1 VREALVSKPRRLAA
15 GLTALVFAGCAVT
28 STPPPRGI
36 DMPAAWSE
44 PAPADVQPLVLD
56 WWRAFGSAELAGLVA
71 QALAGNPD
79 LAIASERIRQAEAA
93 LQIAGASL
101 FPTLDLDAGT
111 RQAGSRPRGG
121 PTTTGKSTDLALS
134 ASYELDLWGRNAS
147 IKRSAD
153 ESLQATRFDYE
164 TVRLTLVASVA
175 ATYFDILTFRAR
187 LANARETVA
196 IAERILA
203 VVSSRARYGVA
214 SQLDLAQQQTAVLQA
229 RATIP
234 PLELAERQTLNALAV
249 LVGRPPEGFD
259 VAGRSVVELPVPGV
273 EPALPAGVLVRR
285 PDIAAAEAQLA
296 GANADVA
303 AARAA
308 LLPSIRLTGSAGLA
322 SDALLSIGSSPTLL
336 YSIAASLLQP
346 IFDGGRLRGQVD
358 FAAARER
365 ELVESY
371 RRSILA
377 ALTDVENALVA
388 ANRTAVQE
396 QLQTQVREGAQRTLR
411 LAEIRYREGV
421 DDLLSVL
428 DAQRTLFQAQ
438 DQLAQIRLARLD
450 ASVALFRA
458 LGGGWE
464 APERSPATAS
474 SESR

>member
-1 VREALVSKPRRLAA
+1 VREALVSKPRLAA

-56 WWRAFGSAELAGLVA
+56 WWRAFGSAELTGLVA

-111 RQAGSRPRGG
+111 GQAGSRPRGG
-121 PTTTGKSTDLALS
+121 PTTTGKSTDVALS

>member
-1 VREALVSKPRRLAA
+1 MSKPRRLAA
-15 GLTALVFAGCAVT
+15 ALTARALAGCAVT
-28 STPPPRGI
+28 RAPPPRGI
-36 DMPAAWSE
+36 DMPAAWNE

-56 WWRAFGSAELAGLVA
+56 WWRAFASEELSGLVA

-79 LAIASERIRQAEAA
+79 LAIASERIRQAEAL

-101 FPTLDLDAGT
+101 FPTLNLDAATGQT
-111 RQAGSRPRGG
+111 GSRPRGG
-121 PTTTGKSTDLALS
+121 PTTNNKSTDVALT

-164 TVRLTLVASVA
+164 TARLTLVASVA
-175 ATYFDILTFRAR
+175 TTYFDVLTFRAR
-187 LANARETVA
+187 LAITRETVA
-196 IAERILA
+196 IAERILG
-203 VVSSRARYGVA
+203 VVESRTRYGVA
-214 SQLDLAQQQTAVLQA
+214 SQLDLARQQTAVLQA
-229 RATIP
+229 RAIIP
-234 PLELAERQTLNALAV
+234 PLELLERQALNALAV

-259 VAGRSVVELPVPGV
+259 VAAASVLVLPVPGV
-273 EPALPAGVLVRR
+273 EPALPADVLVRR

-296 GANADVA
+296 AANADVA

-322 SDALLSIGSSPTLL
+322 SDALLSIGSSPTLI
-336 YSIAASLLQP
+336 YAIAASLAQP

-365 ELVESY
+365 ELVENY

-396 QLQTQVREGAQRTLR
+396 ELQTQVREGAQRTLR

-450 ASVALFRA
+450 ASVALYRA
-458 LGGGWE
+458 LGGGW
-464 APERSPATAS
+464 
-474 SESR
+474 

>member
-1 VREALVSKPRRLAA
+1 VSRPHRLAA
-15 GLTALVFAGCAVT
+15 ALTALALAGCAVT

-36 DMPAAWSE
+36 DLPAAWDE
-44 PAPADVQPLVLD
+44 PAPADVQPLALD
-56 WWRAFGSAELAGLVA
+56 WWPAFGSEELTGLVA

-111 RQAGSRPRGG
+111 RQSGARPRGG

-147 IKRSAD
+147 IRRSAD

-175 ATYFDILTFRAR
+175 TSYFDVLSFRAR

-203 VVSSRARYGVA
+203 VVSSRARYGAA
-214 SQLDLAQQQTAVLQA
+214 SQLDLAQQQTAVSQA

-234 PLELAERQTLNALAV
+234 PLELAERQALNALAV
-249 LVGRPPEGFD
+249 LVGRPPEGFA
-259 VAGRSVVELPVPGV
+259 VAGASIVVLPVPGV
-273 EPALPAGVLVRR
+273 EPALPADVLVRR
-285 PDIAAAEAQLA
+285 PDIAAAEAGLA
-296 GANADVA
+296 AANADVA

-308 LLPSIRLTGSAGLA
+308 LLPSISLTGSAGLA
-322 SDALLSIGSSPTLL
+322 SDALLSIGSSPTLF

-377 ALTDVENALVA
+377 ALIDVENALVA

-396 QLQTQVREGAQRTLR
+396 QLQTQVRDGAQRTLR

-438 DQLAQIRLARLD
+438 DQLAQIRLARLG
-450 ASVALFRA
+450 ASVALYRA

-464 APERSPATAS
+464 APERAQAAASPAP
-474 SESR
+474 R

>member
-1 VREALVSKPRRLAA
+1 VSKPRRLAA
-15 GLTALVFAGCAVT
+15 GLTALVLTGCAVT

-36 DMPAAWSE
+36 DMPAAWNE

-111 RQAGSRPRGG
+111 GQAGSRPRGG
-121 PTTTGKSTDLALS
+121 PTTTGKSTDVALS

-175 ATYFDILTFRAR
+175 TTYFDVLTFRAR

-203 VVSSRARYGVA
+203 VVSSRARYGAA
-214 SQLDLAQQQTAVLQA
+214 SQLDLAQQQTAVFQA
-229 RATIP
+229 RALIP
-234 PLELAERQTLNALAV
+234 PLELLERQTLNALAV

-296 GANADVA
+296 AANADVA

-322 SDALLSIGSSPTLL
+322 SDALLSIGSSPTLF
-336 YSIAASLLQP
+336 YAIAASLLQP

-396 QLQTQVREGAQRTLR
+396 SLQGQVRDSAQRTLR

-450 ASVALFRA
+450 ASVALYRA

>member
-1 VREALVSKPRRLAA
+1 VFKPRRLAA
-15 GLTALVFAGCAVT
+15 GLAVLVLAGCAVT
-28 STPPPRGI
+28 SPAPPRGI
-36 DMPAAWSE
+36 DMPAAWNE

-56 WWRAFGSAELAGLVA
+56 WWQAFGSVELADLVA
-71 QALAGNPD
+71 EALAGNPD
-79 LAIASERIRQAEAA
+79 LAIASERIRQAEAT

-111 RQAGSRPRGG
+111 AQVGSRPRGG
-121 PTTTGKSTDLALS
+121 PTTTGKSTDVALS

-175 ATYFDILTFRAR
+175 ATYFDVLTFRAR
-187 LANARETVA
+187 LAITRDTVA
-196 IAERILA
+196 IAERILG
-203 VVSSRARYGVA
+203 VVDSRTRHGVT
-214 SQLDLAQQQTAVLQA
+214 SQLDLARQQTAVLQA
-229 RATIP
+229 RAIIP
-234 PLELAERQTLNALAV
+234 PLELLERQALNALAV

-296 GANADVA
+296 AANADVA

-322 SDALLSIGSSPTLL
+322 SDALLSIGSSPTLF

-358 FAAARER
+358 FTAARER

-438 DQLAQIRLARLD
+438 DLLAQIRLARLE
-450 ASVALFRA
+450 ASIALYRA

-464 APERSPATAS
+464 APERTPATAS
-474 SESR
+474 SGSR

>member
-1 VREALVSKPRRLAA
+1 MSGPRRFAA
-15 GLTALVFAGCAVT
+15 VLTALALAGCAVT

-44 PAPADVQPLVLD
+44 PAPADVRPLVLD
-56 WWRAFGSAELAGLVA
+56 WWEAFGSDELAALVA
-71 QALAGNPD
+71 ASLAGNPD
-79 LAIASERIRQAEAA
+79 LAIAAERIRQAEAL

-101 FPTLDLDAGT
+101 FPTLDLDAST
-111 RQAGSRPRGG
+111 AQVGSRPRGG
-121 PTTTGKSTDLALS
+121 PTATAKSTDIALA

-164 TVRLTLVASVA
+164 TARLTLVASVA
-175 ATYFDILTFRAR
+175 TTYFDVLTFRAR
-187 LANARETVA
+187 LAIARETVA
-196 IAERILA
+196 IAERILG
-203 VVSSRARYGVA
+203 VVESRVRHGAA
-214 SQLDLAQQQTAVLQA
+214 SQLDLSRQQTALLQA
-229 RATIP
+229 RAIIP
-234 PLELAERQTLNALAV
+234 PLELAERQARNALAV

-259 VAGRSVVELPVPGV
+259 VADRPIDALPVPGV
-273 EPALPAGVLVRR
+273 EPALPADVLVRR

-296 GANADVA
+296 AANADVA

-308 LLPSIRLTGSAGLA
+308 LLPSIRLTGTAGLA
-322 SDALLSIGSSPTLL
+322 SDALASIGSSPTLI

-358 FAAARER
+358 FAASRER
-365 ELVESY
+365 ELVEGY
-371 RRSILA
+371 RRTILA

-388 ANRTAVQE
+388 ANRTLVQE
-396 QLQTQVREGAQRTLR
+396 ELQTQARDGAQRTLR
-411 LAEIRYREGV
+411 LAEVRYREGV

-428 DAQRTLFQAQ
+428 DAQRTLFQSQ
-438 DQLAQIRLARLD
+438 DLLAQIRLARLA

-464 APERSPATAS
+464 APQGAQAAAGPAP
-474 SESR
+474 R

>member
-1 VREALVSKPRRLAA
+1 
-15 GLTALVFAGCAVT
+15 LTAAALAGCAVT

-36 DMPAAWSE
+36 DMPATWTE
-44 PAPADVQPLVLD
+44 PAPADVRPLVLD
-56 WWRAFGSAELAGLVA
+56 WWQTFGSDELSALVA
-71 QALAGNPD
+71 ESLADNPD
-79 LAIASERIRQAEAA
+79 LAIASERIRQAEAL

-111 RQAGSRPRGG
+111 ARVGSRPRGG
-121 PTTTGKSTDLALS
+121 PTTTAKSTDVALT

-164 TVRLTLVASVA
+164 TARLTLVASVA
-175 ATYFDILTFRAR
+175 TTYFDVLTFRAR
-187 LANARETVA
+187 LAIAHETVA
-196 IAERILA
+196 IAQRILA
-203 VVSSRARYGVA
+203 VVESRVRYGAA
-214 SQLDLAQQQTAVLQA
+214 SQLDLSRQQTAVLQA
-229 RATIP
+229 QAIIP
-234 PLELAERQTLNALAV
+234 PLELAERQARNALAV

-259 VAGRSVVELPVPGV
+259 VPDRSIVTLPVPGV
-273 EPALPAGVLVRR
+273 EPALPADVLLRR
-285 PDIAAAEAQLA
+285 PDIAAAEAQLGA
-296 GANADVA
+296 ANADVA

-308 LLPSIRLTGSAGLA
+308 LLPTVRLTGSAGLA
-322 SDALLSIGSSPTLL
+322 SDALASIGSSPTLI

-358 FAAARER
+358 FAASRER
-365 ELVESY
+365 ELVEAY

-396 QLQTQVREGAQRTLR
+396 ELQTKARDGAQRTLR
-411 LAEIRYREGV
+411 LAEVRYREGV

-428 DAQRTLFQAQ
+428 DAQRTLFQSQ
-438 DQLAQIRLARLD
+438 DLLAQIRLARLA

-464 APERSPATAS
+464 APQRPQAAAAPPT
-474 SESR
+474 R

>member
-1 VREALVSKPRRLAA
+1 
-15 GLTALVFAGCAVT
+15 
-28 STPPPRGI
+28 
-36 DMPAAWSE
+36 MPAAWSE

-111 RQAGSRPRGG
+111 GQAGSRPRGG
-121 PTTTGKSTDLALS
+121 PTTTGKSTDVALS

-153 ESLQATRFDYE
+153 ESLQATRFDYQ

-203 VVSSRARYGVA
+203 VVSSRARYGAA

>member
-1 VREALVSKPRRLAA
+1 MSRPRRLAA
-15 GLTALVFAGCAVT
+15 TLGALALAGCAVT

-44 PAPADVQPLVLD
+44 PAPRDVRPLVLD
-56 WWRAFGSAELAGLVA
+56 WWQAFDSAALSGLVA
-71 QALAGNPD
+71 EALAGNPD
-79 LAIASERIRQAEAA
+79 LAIASERIQQAEAL

-111 RQAGSRPRGG
+111 ARVGSRPRGG
-121 PTTTGKSTDLALS
+121 PTTTNKSTDIALT
-134 ASYELDLWGRNAS
+134 ASYELDLWGKNAS

-164 TVRLTLVASVA
+164 TARLTLVASVA
-175 ATYFDILTFRAR
+175 TTYFDVLTFRAR
-187 LANARETVA
+187 LAITRETLA

-203 VVSSRARYGVA
+203 VVESRVRYGAA
-214 SQLDLAQQQTAVLQA
+214 SQLDLSRQQTAVLQA
-229 RATIP
+229 RAIIP
-234 PLELAERQTLNALAV
+234 PLELAERQARNALAV

-259 VAGRSVVELPVPGV
+259 VADRPIVELPVPGV
-273 EPALPAGVLVRR
+273 EPALPAAVLVRR
-285 PDIAAAEAQLA
+285 PDIAAVEAQLA
-296 GANADVA
+296 AANADVA

-308 LLPSIRLTGSAGLA
+308 LLPTIRLTGSAGLA
-322 SDALLSIGSSPTLL
+322 SDALLSIGSSPTLI

-358 FAAARER
+358 FAASRER
-365 ELVESY
+365 ELVEAY

-396 QLQTQVREGAQRTLR
+396 ELQAQARDGAQRTLR

-421 DDLLSVL
+421 DDLTVVL

-438 DQLAQIRLARLD
+438 DLLAQIRLARLD
-450 ASVALFRA
+450 ASVALYRA

-464 APERSPATAS
+464 APERVQAAANSG
-474 SESR
+474 SR

>member
-1 VREALVSKPRRLAA
+1 MPASALPRLAA
-15 GLTALVFAGCAVT
+15 ALTGVALAGCAVT

-36 DMPAAWSE
+36 ETPAAWNE
-44 PAPADVQPLVLD
+44 PAPANVQPLALD
-56 WWRAFGSAELAGLVA
+56 WWRAFDSEELAALVA

-79 LAIASERIRQAEAA
+79 LAIATERVRQAEAQ
-93 LQIAGASL
+93 LRIAGASL

-111 RQAGSRPRGG
+111 ARSGSRPKGG
-121 PTTTGKSTDLALS
+121 PTTTGKSTDVTLA
-134 ASYELDLWGRNAS
+134 ASYELDLWGQNAS
-147 IKRSAD
+147 IARSAG

-164 TVRLTLVASVA
+164 TARLTLVAGVA
-175 ATYFDILTFRAR
+175 TTYFEALSLRAR
-187 LANARETVA
+187 LAIARETLA

-203 VVSSRARYGVA
+203 VVTSRARYGAA
-214 SQLDLAQQQTAVLQA
+214 SQLDLSRQQTAVLQA
-229 RATIP
+229 RAIVP
-234 PLELAERQTLNALAV
+234 PLELAERQTLNALAA
-249 LVGRPPEGFD
+249 LIGRPPEGFD
-259 VAGRSVVELPVPGV
+259 VAGSSVAELPVPGV
-273 EPALPAGVLVRR
+273 EPALPADVLVRR
-285 PDIAAAEAQLA
+285 PDIAAAEAQLRA
-296 GANADVA
+296 ANADVA

-308 LLPSIRLTGSAGLA
+308 LLPSIQLTGSAGLA
-322 SDALLSIGSSPTLL
+322 SNALLSLGSSPTFL
-336 YSIAASLLQP
+336 YSVAASVLQP

-358 FAAARER
+358 FAASRER

-396 QLQTQVREGAQRTLR
+396 SLQTEVREGAQRTLR

-450 ASVALFRA
+450 ASVALYRA

-464 APERSPATAS
+464 PPASAQATAKPD
-474 SESR
+474 

>member
-1 VREALVSKPRRLAA
+1 VSKPRRLAA
-15 GLTALVFAGCAVT
+15 TLTALVLAGCAVT
-28 STPPPRGI
+28 SPPPPRGI
-36 DMPAAWSE
+36 DMPAAWTE

-56 WWRAFGSAELAGLVA
+56 WWKAFGSEELSGLVA

-79 LAIASERIRQAEAA
+79 LAIAAERIRQAEA
-93 LQIAGASL
+93 LLRIAGATL

-111 RQAGSRPRGG
+111 AQTGSRPRGG
-121 PTTTGKSTDLALS
+121 PTTTGKSTDVALT

-147 IKRSAD
+147 IARSAD
-153 ESLQATRFDYE
+153 ESLQATRFDYQ
-164 TVRLTLVASVA
+164 TARLTLVASVA
-175 ATYFDILTFRAR
+175 TTYFEVRSLRGR
-187 LANARETVA
+187 LAIARETVA

-203 VVSSRARYGVA
+203 VVSSRARYGAA
-214 SQLDLAQQQTAVLQA
+214 SQLDLAQQQTAVFQA
-229 RATIP
+229 RALIP

-249 LVGRPPEGFD
+249 LVGRPPEGFA
-259 VAGRSVVELPVPGV
+259 VAGAAVAELPVPGV
-273 EPALPAGVLVRR
+273 APALPADVLVRR

-296 GANADVA
+296 AANADVA

-322 SDALLSIGSSPTLL
+322 SDALLSIGSSPTLI
-336 YSIAASLLQP
+336 YAVAASLAQP
-346 IFDGGRLRGQVD
+346 IFEGGRLLGQVD
-358 FAAARER
+358 FAASRER
-365 ELVESY
+365 ELVENY

-396 QLQTQVREGAQRTLR
+396 SLQTQVRESAQRTLR

-421 DDLLSVL
+421 SDLLSVL

-450 ASVALFRA
+450 AAVALYRA

-464 APERSPATAS
+464 APARAPATAS